1 MSDVMHWQT
10 NRFVIRL
17 DRPQVMGIVNA
28 TPDSFF
34 DGGSHAPVGAAMA
47 YCEQLLQEG
56 ADILDIGGE
65 STRPGAQQPGLE
77 EELARVL
84 PVLRHAVRLGV
95 PVSVDTS
102 RPEVIRAAL
111 DLGVDIINDVRALV
125 RPDALAAVAA
135 HPRCGVCLMHMQGE
149 PGAMQ
154 QAPVYAVDV
163 VAEVV
168 TWLRQ
173 RVGQV
178 QDAGVALHRIAI
190 DPGIG
195 FGKTAEHN
203 WALLQRQE
211 ELRALGLPML
221 LGWSRKS
228 ALGALTGRPVE
239 QRLVASVV
247 AALASVQR
255 GAQVVRVHDVAATV
269 DAIKVWRAAGL
280 LPSVMGGDDDRVQ
293 GITPDEKT
301 IFRH

>member
-1 MSDVMHWQT
+1 MFDVMHWQT
-10 NRFVIRL
+10 NRFVILL

-34 DGGSHAPVGAAMA
+34 DGGRHAPVGAAMA
-47 YCEQLLQEG
+47 YCEQLLQQG

-65 STRPGAQQPGLE
+65 STRPGAQQPDLE

-102 RPEVIRAAL
+102 RPEVMRAAL
-111 DLGVDIINDVRALV
+111 DLGVDIVNDVRALV
-125 RPDALAAVAA
+125 WPGALATVAA

-154 QAPVYAVDV
+154 QSPVYAVDV
-163 VAEVV
+163 VAEVIA
-168 TWLRQ
+168 WLRQ
-173 RVGQV
+173 RVAQV
-178 QDAGVALHRIAI
+178 QDAGVALDRIAV

-195 FGKTAEHN
+195 FGKTADHN

-211 ELRALGLPML
+211 ELQVLGLPML

-228 ALGALTGRPVE
+228 TLGALTGRPVE

-255 GAQVVRVHDVAATV
+255 GAKVVRVHDVAATV
-269 DAIKVWRAAGL
+269 DALKVWRAAGL
-280 LPSVMGGDDDRVQ
+280 LPC
-293 GITPDEKT
+293 
-301 IFRH
+301 